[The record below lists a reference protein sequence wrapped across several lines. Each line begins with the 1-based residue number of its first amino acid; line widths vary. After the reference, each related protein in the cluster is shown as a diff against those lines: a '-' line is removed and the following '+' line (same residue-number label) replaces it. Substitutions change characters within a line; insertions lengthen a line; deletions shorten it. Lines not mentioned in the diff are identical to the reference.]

1 MTKREPLE
9 KEKKKI
15 AREGTEEKVE
25 ESMEKIELEE
35 IKEEKELTEEE
46 KRKKE
51 LEEKLASW
59 QPKTELG
66 RLVKEGKIKSIDEI
80 LEKNK
85 KIFEPEIVDALLDL
99 KVELI
104 KIGQA
109 KGKFGGGKRRIW
121 RQTQKKSGEGNIPK
135 FSCLAVVGNMDGYL
149 GIGMGKAKET
159 LPAREKAIR
168 KAKLNIFKVIRGCGS
183 FDCICNEE
191 HSIPL
196 AVEGK
201 CSSVRVKLLPAPRGT
216 GLVCDDEI
224 KKVFRLAGIKDIY
237 IKSFGQ
243 TRRKY
248 NHVKAVIEALKKIR
262 EYVNK

>member
-1 MTKREPLE
+1 MKREQKE
-9 KEKKKI
+9 KEKKMLV
-15 AREGTEEKVE
+15 REAIEEKVE
-25 ESMEKIELEE
+25 ESIEEKLMEE
-35 IKEEKELTEEE
+35 EEKELTEEE
-46 KRKKE
+46 IEKKE
-51 LEEKLASW
+51 VEERLASW

-66 RLVKEGKIKSIDEI
+66 KLVKNGEIKNIDEI

-85 KIFEPEIVDALLDL
+85 KIFEPEIVDTLLKDL

-109 KGKFGGGKRRIW
+109 KGKFGGGKRRVW

-135 FSCLAVVGNMDGYL
+135 FSCLAVVGNEDGYL

-168 KAKLNIFKVIRGCGS
+168 KAKLNIFKVVRGCGS
-183 FDCICNEE
+183 FDCICNEP

-196 AVEGK
+196 RVEGK
-201 CSSVRVKLLPAPRGT
+201 CSSVRVVLMSAPRGT

-237 IKSFGQ
+237 VKSFGQ

-248 NHVKAVIEALKKIR
+248 NHVKAVVDALKKIGK
-262 EYVNK
+262 YVK

>member
-1 MTKREPLE
+1 MTKKEPSE
-9 KEKKKI
+9 KEKKGLK
-15 AREGTEEKVE
+15 REAIEEKVE
-25 ESMEKIELEE
+25 EKIEKEVE
-35 IKEEKELTEEE
+35 VEEEKLSEEE

-51 LEEKLASW
+51 LEEKLVSW
-59 QPKTELG
+59 IPKTELG
-66 RLVKEGKIKSIDEI
+66 RLVKEGKIKNIDEI
-80 LEKNK
+80 LEKNR
-85 KIFEPEIVDALLDL
+85 KIFEPEIIDALLDL

-135 FSCLAVVGNMDGYL
+135 FSALAVVGNMDGYL

-183 FDCICNEE
+183 FECICNEP

-196 AVEGK
+196 KVEGK
-201 CSSVRVKLLPAPRGT
+201 CSSVRVKLIPAPRGT

-224 KKVFRLAGIKDIY
+224 KKIFRLAGIRDIY
-237 IKSFGQ
+237 VKSSGQ

-248 NHVKAVIEALKKIR
+248 NHVKAVIDALKKISN
-262 EYVNK
+262 YVKM

>member
-1 MTKREPLE
+1 MTKKEPLE
-9 KEKKKI
+9 KEKKGLK
-15 AREGTEEKVE
+15 REAIEEKVE
-25 ESMEKIELEE
+25 EKIEKEVE
-35 IKEEKELTEEE
+35 VEEEKLSEEE

-59 QPKTELG
+59 LPKTELG
-66 RLVKEGKIKSIDEI
+66 RLVKEGKIKNIDEI
-80 LEKNK
+80 LEKNR
-85 KIFEPEIVDALLDL
+85 KIFEPEIIDALLDL

-135 FSCLAVVGNMDGYL
+135 FSALAVVGNMDGYL

-183 FDCICNEE
+183 FECICNEP

-196 AVEGK
+196 KVEGK
-201 CSSVRVKLLPAPRGT
+201 CSSVRVKLIPAPRGT

-224 KKVFRLAGIKDIY
+224 KKIFRLAGIRDIY
-237 IKSFGQ
+237 VKSSGQ

-248 NHVKAVIEALKKIR
+248 NHVKAVIDALKKIGN
-262 EYVNK
+262 YVKM

>member
-1 MTKREPLE
+1 MTKKEPLE
-9 KEKKKI
+9 KEKKGLK
-15 AREGTEEKVE
+15 REAIEEKVE
-25 ESMEKIELEE
+25 EKIEKEVE
-35 IKEEKELTEEE
+35 VEEEKLSEEE

-51 LEEKLASW
+51 LEEKLVSW
-59 QPKTELG
+59 IPKTELG
-66 RLVKEGKIKSIDEI
+66 RLVKEGKIKNIDEI
-80 LEKNK
+80 LEKNR
-85 KIFEPEIVDALLDL
+85 KIFEPEIIDALLNL

-135 FSCLAVVGNMDGYL
+135 FSALAVVGNMDGYL

-183 FDCICNEE
+183 FECICNEP

-196 AVEGK
+196 KVEGK
-201 CSSVRVKLLPAPRGT
+201 CSSVRVKLIPAPRGT

-224 KKVFRLAGIKDIY
+224 KKIFRLAGIRDIY
-237 IKSFGQ
+237 VKSSGQ

-248 NHVKAVIEALKKIR
+248 NHVKAVIDALKKISN
-262 EYVNK
+262 YVKM